1 MISREDVVDTA
12 ALARL
17 DLSEEEIERLTQEL
31 GKITDYVQQLAE
43 VDIEQ
48 VKLGGESFNLSNVW
62 REDEVAPSLKPEA
75 LLGNAPHAEAGYLRV
90 PKIVE

>member
-1 MISREDVVDTA
+1 MISRQDVEDTA

-31 GKITDYVQQLAE
+31 GKITDYVQQLSA
-43 VDIEQ
+43 VDVEGVQ
-48 VKLGGESFNLSNVW
+48 VGGEEFNLANVW

-75 LLGNAPHAEAGYLRV
+75 LLDNAPATEAGYLRV
-90 PKIVE
+90 PKVVE